1 MEDWLTFYPW
11 TGRVR
16 GRTPRDSRRRDSF
29 RRSARSVA
37 SSKAPGRARAMF
49 RTVAAAL
56 ARRSARHVV
65 DATERR
71 FSRFDALRRC
81 QPPTRSR
88 RRRAGMCHDARAL
101 GPLPGDA
108 EHAVSDVDKFLFDT
122 NGFVVVKDVFSKDD
136 LRAFHDAID
145 AHAHLIHER
154 KGQLRLTA
162 AKTPLSGD
170 GKTGRKD
177 LAGFLGWQKPHC
189 DPFRS
194 VLAHPKLVPY
204 LHELVGRV
212 TDWTT
217 TRC

>member
-1 MEDWLTFYPW
+1 M
-11 TGRVR
+11 
-16 GRTPRDSRRRDSF
+16 
-29 RRSARSVA
+29 VA
-37 SSKAPGRARAMF
+37 SIMF
-49 RTVAAAL
+49 GKWATRLPAHGAAAL

-81 QPPTRSR
+81 PASDAFAAST
-88 RRRAGMCHDARAL
+88 RAGMCHDARAL

-170 GKTGRKD
+170 GKTLLFVNLSPTAASANESLCSLRFAKQVNQVE
-177 LAGFLGWQKPHC
+177 LGK
-189 DPFRS
+189 
-194 VLAHPKLVPY
+194 A
-204 LHELVGRV
+204 
-212 TDWTT
+212 
-217 TRC
+217 TRAVETV

>member
-1 MEDWLTFYPW
+1 
-11 TGRVR
+11 
-16 GRTPRDSRRRDSF
+16 
-29 RRSARSVA
+29 
-37 SSKAPGRARAMF
+37 MF

-81 QPPTRSR
+81 PASDAFAAST
-88 RRRAGMCHDARAL
+88 RAGMCHDARAL

-170 GKTGRKD
+170 G
-177 LAGFLGWQKPHC
+177 
-189 DPFRS
+189 
-194 VLAHPKLVPY
+194 
-204 LHELVGRV
+204 
-212 TDWTT
+212 
-217 TRC
+217 